1 MMSSRAMN
9 SQLVLFREYRG
20 VTETLRQARSDV
32 GDWLAER
39 HMGPD
44 LRERAELIVSE
55 LASNAVQAAPGT
67 PYSVRVA
74 IESDESVSIALT
86 SHGSNGGPPPR
97 ALWGPSS
104 VLAETGR
111 GLLVVDQLSENVRV
125 QRPTAGQIVVTAT
138 LR

>member
-1 MMSSRAMN
+1 MMNPRAMD
-9 SQLVLFREYRG
+9 SQLVLLREYRG
-20 VTETLRQARSDV
+20 TTATLRQARTEV
-32 GDWLAER
+32 GGWLAAR
-39 HMGPD
+39 HLGAD
-44 LRERAELIVSE
+44 LRERAELVVSE

-67 PYSVRVA
+67 PYTVRVVLD
-74 IESDESVSIALT
+74 SDESVSIALI
-86 SHGSNGGPPPR
+86 SRGSNGGPPPR

-104 VLAETGR
+104 VFAETGR

>member
-1 MMSSRAMN
+1 MMSPRAMD
-9 SQLVLFREYRG
+9 SQLVLLREYRG
-20 VTETLRQARSDV
+20 STETLRQARSEV
-32 GDWLAER
+32 GEWLTAR
-39 HMGPD
+39 HLGPE
-44 LRERAELIVSE
+44 LRERAELVVSE

-67 PYSVRVA
+67 PYTVRVV
-74 IESDESVSIALT
+74 IDSDESVSIALI

-97 ALWGPSS
+97 TLWGPTS

-125 QRPTAGQIVVTAT
+125 QRPSPGEIVVTAT

>member
-1 MMSSRAMN
+1 MN
-9 SQLVLFREYRG
+9 HPLEGQTKPCTQCGE
-20 VTETLRQARSDV
+20 
-32 GDWLAER
+32 
-39 HMGPD
+39 
-44 LRERAELIVSE
+44 I
-55 LASNAVQAAPGT
+55 AV
-67 PYSVRVA
+67 YSVRVA

-125 QRPTAGQIVVTAT
+125 QRPSPGEIVVTAT